1 MNSVYRGWNKSHFGV
16 LFGQKW
22 TEVFWVKKVYFK
34 ILGVSLWVTLSLSR
48 KEKKK
53 MQNCF
58 SKIDFETLLKI

>member
-34 ILGVSLWVTLSLSR
+34 ILGVSLCGYIEFEQ
-48 KEKKK
+48 EKRRRRW
-53 MQNCF
+53 
-58 SKIDFETLLKI
+58 KIVSQKLILKLH